1 MMLTVLLVVGF
12 LYIANL
18 HIIISH
24 ADGVGEFTVND
35 LIHVVLGPIT
45 LTTVILIKFVSHFVE
60 LETPLWKRSN

>member
-1 MMLTVLLVVGF
+1 MMFTVLLVVGF

-24 ADGVGEFTVND
+24 AGKVGEFTVND

-45 LTTVILIKFVSHFVE
+45 LMSIMIVKLVSHFVR
-60 LETPLWKRSN
+60 LEAPLWKRSN